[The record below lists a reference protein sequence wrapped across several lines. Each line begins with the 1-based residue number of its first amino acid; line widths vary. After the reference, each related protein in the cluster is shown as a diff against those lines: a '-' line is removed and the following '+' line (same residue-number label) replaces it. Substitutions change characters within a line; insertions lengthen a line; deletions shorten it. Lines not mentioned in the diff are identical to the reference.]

1 MINVLSTPCYSSL
14 YTVNI
19 FHCNL
24 YHWSV
29 SSPAMPLNKLISQFT
44 CLSKTH
50 REHTHIVWKW
60 ILILYIVLRCEAMP
74 VCTVWRSKATQKAW
88 GTSQEWRLHLIP
100 SKTPGMLFSLT
111 ATGDLSSATG
121 GLGKKCSD
129 ISLYSSSLN
138 LLLHVSSHFQ
148 TNGLHRWRLDF
159 STVRGW
165 NVLGIREISR
175 H

>member
-1 MINVLSTPCYSSL
+1 MYYLLPATHHCILLIFFIVICITDLFLLLQCSWIN
-14 YTVNI
+14 
-19 FHCNL
+19 
-24 YHWSV
+24 WSV
-29 SSPAMPLNKLISQFT
+29 NSHVSQ
-44 CLSKTH
+44 K
-50 REHTHIVWKW
+50 HTESTLTSFENENWYM
-60 ILILYIVLRCEAMP
+60 YIVLRCEAMP

-138 LLLHVSSHFQ
+138 RLLHISSHFQ

-165 NVLGIREISR
+165 KVLREISR